1 MEDVGD
7 QRGAGD
13 LGSHPNELGASH
25 SKPWG
30 ISLQPHIGDID
41 RIHPRNRHKDIGD
54 LRSLD
59 LHAPFASSCI
69 RGGALA
75 HFSTST

>member
-13 LGSHPNELGASH
+13 LGSHSDKFGSSH
-25 SKPWG
+25 SKPRG
-30 ISLQPHIGDID
+30 VPLQPHVGDID
-41 RIHPRNRHKDIGD
+41 GVHPRNRHKDIGD

-75 HFSTST
+75 HFSIST